1 MMLSEPF
8 HQAPPFQL
16 YENSNFDLTITLLPL
31 YTLNF
36 EACLSKLDVAHSTLG
51 LFCYGKRL
59 VVIACMQ

>member
-36 EACLSKLDVAHSTLG
+36 EACLSKLDVTHSTLG
-51 LFCYGKRL
+51 LW
-59 VVIACMQ
+59 